1 MPTRS
6 RGHVG
11 GLLVPEGSRNSSSS
25 LWAGMGPP
33 RALRRITGS
42 LLLRPGPR
50 QGEAFLRTQ
59 APGDD
64 VIHTKRVHNKH
75 NKTVA
80 LGATWCWHPAR
91 GSTQQHRAEVLVVM
105 DDEEAAVPQWSRE
118 IPAQICSTPGGV
130 WSTGADLGAVT
141 TTSRCHRP
149 AGLHPHILCGWPT
162 TETEG
167 GGDRQLTGTV
177 FWFHGREPHLAG

>member
-1 MPTRS
+1 M
-6 RGHVG
+6 G

-25 LWAGMGPP
+25 IWAGMGPP
-33 RALRRITGS
+33 RALRRVPGS

-50 QGEAFLRTQ
+50 QGGAFLWTQ

-80 LGATWCWHPAR
+80 LSATWCCHPAR
-91 GSTQQHRAEVLVVM
+91 ALPSSTGQRSSVVM
-105 DDEEAAVPQWSRE
+105 DDKEAAVPQRSRE
-118 IPAQICSTPGGV
+118 IPAQICSTPGSV
-130 WSTGADLGAVT
+130 WSTEADLGAVT

-149 AGLHPHILCGWPT
+149 AGLRPHILCGWPT

-167 GGDRQLTGTV
+167 GRRPPLTGTV
-177 FWFHGREPHLAG
+177 VWFHGREPHLAGRGA